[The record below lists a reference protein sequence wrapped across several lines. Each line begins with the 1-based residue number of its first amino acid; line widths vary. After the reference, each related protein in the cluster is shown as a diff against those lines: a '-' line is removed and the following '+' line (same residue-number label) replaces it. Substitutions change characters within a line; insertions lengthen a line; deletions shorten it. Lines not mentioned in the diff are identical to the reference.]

1 MSNFKGYYMKCNNC
15 TFQDPSISREG
26 FEFFPYLIQ
35 VKDSGTLASGKITF
49 KVLPHIRRKINVSFP
64 PMTPEQFRLYS
75 NALKFKE
82 KGAGMKLSIEAYDN
96 DSDSYITDTYYHN
109 DIGYKPIIY
118 NNQVMIKV
126 NDFSLI
132 GH

>member
-1 MSNFKGYYMKCNNC
+1 MSNFKGYYMKCNGC
-15 TFQDPSISREG
+15 TFQDPSFSREG
-26 FEFFPYLIQ
+26 FEFFPYLVQ

-64 PMTPEQFRLYS
+64 PLTPEQLRVYS

-82 KGAGMKLSIEAYDN
+82 SGVGMSLAIEAYDI
-96 DSDSYITDTYYHN
+96 DSDTYITDTYYHN
-109 DIGYKPIIY
+109 DISQKPIIY
-118 NNQVMIKV
+118 NGKQMVKV
-126 NDFSLI
+126 GDFSLI